1 MYHNT
6 CISRF
11 LGTEPKIF
19 FFTEKKKE
27 KRKRWQVN
35 LTRENRLDAVE

>member
-19 FFTEKKKE
+19 LFTEKKKKE
-27 KRKRWQVN
+27 KEKDRK
-35 LTRENRLDAVE
+35 